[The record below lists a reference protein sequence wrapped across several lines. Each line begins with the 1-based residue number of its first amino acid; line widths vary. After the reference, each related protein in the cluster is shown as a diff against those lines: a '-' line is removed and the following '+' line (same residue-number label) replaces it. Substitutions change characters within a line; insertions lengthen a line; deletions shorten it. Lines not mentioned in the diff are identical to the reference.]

1 MDAKQIFE
9 IVKRIFLTGASS
21 GIGLAIAKLLVA
33 EGHEVWGTSRNLERI
48 PKMPQWHA
56 VRLDLADPLSVE
68 AAFNTALTDAGY
80 FDVLINNAGAGH
92 FDPAELVPMETIASQ
107 FQILVF
113 GQIQLM
119 QLALRHMQAR
129 GEGLIINVTS
139 LASRLPVPFMAAYN
153 AAKAAMASFTMSIQ
167 LELGNSRVQV
177 VDLQPADIRTEF
189 NQGVIK
195 STEGNPRYDTK
206 IAKTWEITERNMKN
220 APTPDL
226 VAQECSQISQLCS
239 AAATY
244 NSWRCISIKI
254 CASDFQISSATP
266 SVVGIEEVL
275 PDMTA
280 ISEAVILMAGE
291 GSRLRG
297 SDNTF
302 LKPFV
307 PLLGRPL
314 ISYALDA
321 LIRAGIKTVDFV
333 VGYESERM
341 IEQVKA
347 IPSFRPQRVLHRK
360 PRLAKTKW
368 HFAACR
374 RWPRQHTLSSH
385 DERPSFRRCCG
396 RSLA

>member
-1 MDAKQIFE
+1 MDAKQIFQM
-9 IVKRIFLTGASS
+9 VKRIFITGASS
-21 GIGLAIAKLLVA
+21 GIGLATAKLLVA

-68 AAFNTALTDAGY
+68 AAFNSALTDAGY

-92 FDPAELVPMETIASQ
+92 FDPGELVPMETITSQ

-167 LELGNSRVQV
+167 LELGNSRVHV

-195 STEGNPRYDTK
+195 STEGNSRYDTK

-226 VAQECSQISQLCS
+226 VARSVLGLV
-239 AAATY
+239 
-244 NSWRCISIKI
+244 NSVQSPPRITVGD
-254 CASDFQISSATP
+254 AFQSKVAPLIFRF
-266 SVVGIEEVL
+266 L
-275 PDMTA
+275 PQ
-280 ISEAVILMAGE
+280 
-291 GSRLRG
+291 RLRLWG
-297 SDNTF
+297 
-302 LKPFV
+302 LK
-307 PLLGRPL
+307 RYYQ
-314 ISYALDA
+314 I
-321 LIRAGIKTVDFV
+321 
-333 VGYESERM
+333 
-341 IEQVKA
+341 
-347 IPSFRPQRVLHRK
+347 
-360 PRLAKTKW
+360 
-368 HFAACR
+368 
-374 RWPRQHTLSSH
+374 
-385 DERPSFRRCCG
+385 
-396 RSLA
+396 